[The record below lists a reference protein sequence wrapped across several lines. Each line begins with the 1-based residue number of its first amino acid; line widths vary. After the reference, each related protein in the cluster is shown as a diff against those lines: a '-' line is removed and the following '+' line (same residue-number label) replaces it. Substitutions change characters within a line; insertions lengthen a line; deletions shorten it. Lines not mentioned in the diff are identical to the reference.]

1 MNADIRVVN
10 EFLESILQHPKTPD
24 ELRCNDT
31 FYKWDESLPYSSDF
45 YAAEVEKDPNKD
57 FVILNF
63 ADIQCH
69 DGEAFSQ
76 VGEFYEETIDKL
88 IKKVQPDLIT
98 LTGDNAFDPMAYL
111 KLIKF
116 LDSYNIPWAPVM
128 GNADHT
134 GLVSEFWADYQLAES
149 KNCLFDYGP
158 EGMGDGNY
166 IVNITENGK
175 IIHTIFCM
183 DSRHEDEKIDFK
195 YDHFHEDQMA
205 WYKWAVEGIKAEA
218 GKAVPSTVVMH
229 VPVTEYQNAWDSVY
243 NKETGEL
250 APEYKGRE
258 FCKVHEGMGTPYEN
272 NGFFDLAKEL
282 GSTKYMICGHDHK
295 NCFDIN
301 YEGIT
306 LIYGMKTGYGCYWER
321 ETNGGT
327 TLTIGSDGLAKIDHH
342 YIDPTQ
348 SKVKKFMLEY
358 YGVNLYDEGNVVHTG
373 N

>member
-1 MNADIRVVN
+1 
-10 EFLESILQHPKTPD
+10 
-24 ELRCNDT
+24 
-31 FYKWDESLPYSSDF
+31 
-45 YAAEVEKDPNKD
+45 
-57 FVILNF
+57 
-63 ADIQCH
+63 
-69 DGEAFSQ
+69 
-76 VGEFYEETIDKL
+76 
-88 IKKVQPDLIT
+88 
-98 LTGDNAFDPMAYL
+98 
-111 KLIKF
+111 
-116 LDSYNIPWAPVM
+116 
-128 GNADHT
+128 
-134 GLVSEFWADYQLAES
+134 
-149 KNCLFDYGP
+149 
-158 EGMGDGNY
+158 
-166 IVNITENGK
+166 
-175 IIHTIFCM
+175 
-183 DSRHEDEKIDFK
+183 
-195 YDHFHEDQMA
+195 
-205 WYKWAVEGIKAEA
+205 
-218 GKAVPSTVVMH
+218 MH

-327 TLTIGSDGLAKIDHH
+327 TLTIGSDGLAKIGHH